1 MSSKNDLEQ
10 RTPYVKRVNLSN
22 IRTRS
27 KPQKP
32 CPDCKETNDCNK
44 IEEVIDN
51 FHENPIK
58 QNKSSKYR
66 KFVTVNNHCR
76 YLAISKNIFNNLS
89 QAHKHKFYGLRFI
102 KKLFKIL

>member
-10 RTPYVKRVNLSN
+10 RTPYVQRVNLSN

-32 CPDCKETNDCNK
+32 YPNCKETNDCNK

-58 QNKSSKYR
+58 QNK
-66 KFVTVNNHCR
+66 VN
-76 YLAISKNIFNNLS
+76 SFSIFN
-89 QAHKHKFYGLRFI
+89 AKFTLNKELEYILR
-102 KKLFKIL
+102 KPT

>member
-1 MSSKNDLEQ
+1 MSSKSDLEQ
-10 RTPYVKRVNLSN
+10 RTPYVQRVNLSN

-32 CPDCKETNDCNK
+32 CPNCKETNDCNK

-58 QNKSSKYR
+58 QNKAKS
-66 KFVTVNNHCR
+66 TLGQ
-76 YLAISKNIFNNLS
+76 LAKIFSNNLS
-89 QAHKHKFYGLRFI
+89 QTQ
-102 KKLFKIL
+102 IL